1 VEYLV
6 ANTANQ
12 TLYLSLNEA
21 RTFLDTYTHYLM
33 ILTRQQTGEDFALV
47 LDVVIEN
54 DRYTQVTIST
64 NADDG
69 ENSSIELLE
78 SGTYEYYIYGQ
89 NSSTNLN
96 PLNIAVKGITHR
108 GRIIVP
114 DTATYINTPTVT
126 LPDNV
131 TA

>member
-1 VEYLV
+1 
-6 ANTANQ
+6 
-12 TLYLSLNEA
+12 
-21 RTFLDTYTHYLM
+21 M
-33 ILTRQQTGEDFALV
+33 ILTRQQTGGDFALV
-47 LDVVIEN
+47 LDVVLEN

-64 NADDG
+64 DADDG

-89 NSSTNLN
+89 NSATNLDPTN
-96 PLNIAVKGITHR
+96 VLVMGIAHR